1 MKKEIIILIFLS
13 VFFTGKT
20 YAQRYFNS
28 KIVTAGATISKN
40 EYGLYGSY
48 EKLFGYNKNSFFA
61 DFTPLYRTQEL
72 RSQDFKANIVDLN
85 LGAGYRRYFDLDLN
99 LFTYG
104 GVGGFLGYEAFIN
117 KNKMPESTYYT
128 RKFGFQYGV
137 FLDFGVEYM
146 LDTYG
151 LNVGVRPLYNF
162 RNEELN
168 LNFIISLKYYLR

>member
-1 MKKEIIILIFLS
+1 MKKQLIFIFL
-13 VFFTGKT
+13 FFLITGST

-28 KIVTAGATISKN
+28 KIVTAGVSISKD
-40 EYGLYGSY
+40 EYGLNGSY

-61 DFTPLYRTQEL
+61 DFTPLFRTQKL
-72 RSQDFKANIVDLN
+72 RSQDFKANIANLN

-104 GVGGFLGYEAFIN
+104 GAGGFLGYEVFMN
-117 KNKMPESTYYT
+117 KNKMPKSTYYT

-137 FLDFGVEYM
+137 FLDLGVEYM

-151 LNVGVRPLYNF
+151 FNVGVRPLYNF
-162 RNEELN
+162 RNEEIN
-168 LNFIISLKYYLR
+168 MSIIVSLKYYLR